1 MAILKLREAGESATM
16 IVKAC
21 VVVEGQY
28 GEQVQFDSDNGD
40 TLYVPKSSAD
50 RQLERSGFDSP
61 DGIDYPR
68 VVGETVTFYRAPNPK
83 PGSSPYWNLTVESVA
98 GMEAKRT
105 PAPPV
110 RGAPTF
116 KAPRPELPAL
126 LRDEDTAQAAE
137 LSAKVNPP
145 DKRARYKALTEWVI
159 REIEP
164 LYRKADI
171 GLSPEA
177 AAAIVATIFISETR
191 GGA

>member
-61 DGIDYPR
+61 DGIDYAR

-83 PGSSPYWNLTVESVA
+83 PGSSPYWNLTVETVA

-105 PAPPV
+105 PA
-110 RGAPTF
+110 
-116 KAPRPELPAL
+116 L
-126 LRDEDTAQAAE
+126 LRDEDAAQAAE
-137 LSAKVNPP
+137 LSAKVSPP
-145 DKRARYKALTEWVI
+145 DKRVRYKALTEWVI